1 MSETNRLV
9 TLRFELSSAA
19 TFGRG
24 DGLPG
29 LVDSEV
35 EHDAYGFPF
44 LRGRTLRGLLAEEME
59 SLLYALGEIGQRE
72 EWKQARCRL
81 LGDGAR
87 LLDET
92 GILHVGNAQLPE
104 AVRHL
109 IIDKAETEK
118 KAARL
123 EKDRTGKMP
132 PLFFTREAVLESV
145 TAVRRQTAMTH
156 LGAPEPASL
165 RAQRVIL
172 RTTQFEAPLHFDI
185 APETPELELELALLT
200 AATLAWRRAG
210 TGRNRGRGRLQAWLN
225 DEAWTQ
231 VRFAEFAKFCQGVKP
246 Q

>member
-1 MSETNRLV
+1 MSETKRDVILH
-9 TLRFELSSAA
+9 FELSSAA

-59 SLLYALGEIGQRE
+59 SLLYALGNRPEL
-72 EWKQARCRL
+72 KSARDRL
-81 LGDGAR
+81 LGEEAR

-92 GILHVGNAQLPE
+92 GILHVGHAQFPE
-104 AVRHL
+104 AVRQL
-109 IIDKAETEK
+109 IAAEVEAEKEKARQEK
-118 KAARL
+118 
-123 EKDRTGKMP
+123 ERTGKNEK
-132 PLFFTREAVLESV
+132 PLFFTREAVLDSV
-145 TAVRRQTAMTH
+145 TALRRQTAMTH

-172 RTTQFEAPLHFDI
+172 RTTRFEAQLHFDED
-185 APETPELELELALLT
+185 PQPLELALLT
-200 AATLAWRRAG
+200 ASVLAWRRAG
-210 TGRNRGRGRLQAWLN
+210 TGRNRGRGRLRAWLN

-231 VRFAEFAKFCQGVKP
+231 ARFTEFADFCRGRKTQ
-246 Q
+246 

>member
-1 MSETNRLV
+1 MSETKRDVILH
-9 TLRFELSSAA
+9 FELCSAA

-59 SLLYALGEIGQRE
+59 SLLYALGKQE
-72 EWKQARCRL
+72 EWKDTRNHL
-81 LGDGAR
+81 LGDEAR

-92 GILHVGNAQLPE
+92 GILHVGHAQLPE
-104 AVRHL
+104 AVRQL
-109 IIDKAETEK
+109 IAAEVEAWREK
-118 KAARL
+118 
-123 EKDRTGKMP
+123 ERTGKNEK
-132 PLFFTREAVLESV
+132 PLFFTREVVLDSV
-145 TAVRRQTAMTH
+145 TALRRQTAMTH

-172 RTTQFEAPLHFDI
+172 RTTRFAAQLHFDED
-185 APETPELELELALLT
+185 PQPLELALLT
-200 AATLAWRRAG
+200 ATTLAWRRAG
-210 TGRNRGRGRLQAWLN
+210 TGRNRGRGRLRAWLN

-231 VRFAEFAKFCQGVKP
+231 ARFAEFVDFCRGRKTQ
-246 Q
+246 